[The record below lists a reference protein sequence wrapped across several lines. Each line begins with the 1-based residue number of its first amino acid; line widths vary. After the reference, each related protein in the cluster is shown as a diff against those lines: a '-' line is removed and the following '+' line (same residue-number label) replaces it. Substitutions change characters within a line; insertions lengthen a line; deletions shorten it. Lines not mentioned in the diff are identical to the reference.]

1 MNKNDKKDAENVE
14 VIAKNNSK
22 VQDFLNG
29 NGDDIVIG
37 ETEADNSEYN
47 ENAYNDI
54 PEENHENPVLVD
66 DSGRVDDLK
75 TNDKTAVP
83 LKPCDLCA
91 VATQHPCRKC
101 GIPVCNLACSI
112 QDPTSENELHR
123 AHKPGDSRCVR
134 STHKNASMLFS

>member
-1 MNKNDKKDAENVE
+1 MEKDVLLDLRPEEFINMVKENLISNKNDKKDAENVE

-54 PEENHENPVLVD
+54 PEENPENPVLH
-66 DSGRVDDLK
+66 SG
-75 TNDKTAVP
+75 
-83 LKPCDLCA
+83 
-91 VATQHPCRKC
+91 
-101 GIPVCNLACSI
+101 
-112 QDPTSENELHR
+112 
-123 AHKPGDSRCVR
+123 
-134 STHKNASMLFS
+134 